1 MRFVGVLA
9 ALGLVAASPASA
21 APDPAAFA
29 AFAAGDYETAVSL
42 AVAAGGAEN
51 AALAARAINAVAYF
65 EVERKASR
73 ALAERA
79 LEHAES
85 AVKADPRLVEGQLQA
100 AISLA
105 LRGAKMAPPRAFL
118 LNIPARA
125 RRYLDAALAIEPE
138 NPWALST
145 SAAWRLEVARRGGG
159 VAYGADPETGFAE
172 FERARALDPANVV
185 IAYEC
190 ALRLL
195 ASGRKEWRDE
205 ALAALAAALQLS
217 AETAFD
223 KGIKARAE
231 GLDAAVAAGPKSEAA
246 FIAAQP

>member
-1 MRFVGVLA
+1 MRLA
-9 ALGLVAASPASA
+9 GMIAGFCLAGAGAAVA

-29 AFAAGDYETAVSL
+29 AFVAGDYDRSAAL
-42 AVAAGGAEN
+42 ADRAGGAEN

-65 EVERKASR
+65 EEGRKASR
-73 ALAERA
+73 ELAARA
-79 LEHAES
+79 LDYAEA
-85 AVKADPRLVEGQLQA
+85 AVKADPALPEGHVQA

-105 LRGAKMAPPRAFL
+105 LRGAKMAPARAFL
-118 LNIPARA
+118 LNLPARA
-125 RRYLDAALAIEPE
+125 RRYLDAALALDPD

-159 VAYGADPETGFAE
+159 AYGADPEAGRAE
-172 FERARALDPANVV
+172 FLRARALYPDNVV

-195 ASGRKEWRDE
+195 ASGRKEWREE
-205 ALAALAAALQLS
+205 ALAALEAARA
-217 AETAFD
+217 APAANAFD
-223 KGIKARAE
+223 RGVKARAE
-231 GLDAAVAAGPKSEAA
+231 GLKAAVLEGPAAEAR

>member
-1 MRFVGVLA
+1 MRIVSIVLIIAFA
-9 ALGLVAASPASA
+9 AAAPVRA
-21 APDPAAFA
+21 APDAAAYAAFV
-29 AFAAGDYETAVSL
+29 AGEYETAAERAS
-42 AVAAGGAEN
+42 AAGGAEN

-65 EVERKASR
+65 EEGRKASR
-73 ALAERA
+73 QLADRA
-79 LEHAES
+79 LDYAEA
-85 AVKADPRLVEGQLQA
+85 AVKADGGLPEGHLQA

-105 LRGAKMAPPRAFL
+105 LRGAKMAAPRAFF

-125 RRYLDAALAIEPE
+125 RRYLDAALAIDPD

-145 SAAWRLEVARRGGG
+145 SAAWRIEVARRGGG
-159 VAYGADPETGFAE
+159 AAYGADPEQGYAE
-172 FERARALDPANVV
+172 FERARALDPENVV

-195 ASGRKEWRDE
+195 ADGRSEWRASARA
-205 ALAALAAALQLS
+205 ALDAALANP

-223 KGIKARAE
+223 RGVRARAE
-231 GLDAAVAAGPKSEAA
+231 GLNAAIAAGPKAEAA